1 MKENNE
7 FIVQTILVRMS
18 SPRTQHHVTSM
29 CHKHGGGLNLMQTTS
44 YNLPVLKN
52 MEESLSYM
60 LKINSFSCFWERF
73 EKRIGNK

>member
-18 SPRTQHHVTSM
+18 SPTAS

-60 LKINSFSCFWERF
+60 LKINSFSCF
-73 EKRIGNK
+73 